1 MVKKGLNAMKKIII
15 TTDTASD
22 ITLETAEK
30 YGIHLMPINITI
42 DGKSYKDRY
51 DITPEEF
58 YDILPKC
65 NEIPKTSQI
74 TVSQHIDEFKKFSDE
89 YTIIHIPISANASG
103 TYQSAC
109 LAANEIKDEN
119 PDADITVVDPS
130 SFSYGYGYYAIEAAK
145 MANDGKTK
153 EEIISYLEDGFS
165 KTKIFFAPDTLD
177 YLKKGGR
184 ISSKAKII
192 ADVLDITP
200 ILSIEEGLVMSKD
213 KVRGRKKVMGKI
225 ADMVNDAM
233 DKDTDQPFVIMHAL
247 DSEKAEKFR
256 DILIEKTGKT
266 NFVIE
271 VLGPTIGIHAGP
283 GAFGVIFRGK

>member
-1 MVKKGLNAMKKIII
+1 MVERNYIMKKIKI

-30 YGIHLMPINITI
+30 YGIHLLPINITM
-42 DGKSYKDRY
+42 DGKAYKDRY
-51 DITPEEF
+51 DINPEEF
-58 YDILPKC
+58 YDALPKC
-65 NEIPKTSQI
+65 NEIPKTGQV
-74 TVSQHIDEFKKFSDE
+74 TVAEHMEEFKKFSDE
-89 YTIIHIPISANASG
+89 YAIIHVPISANASG

-119 PDADITVVDPS
+119 PEADITIVDPA
-130 SFSYGYGYYAIEAAK
+130 SFSYGYGYYVIEAAK
-145 MANDGKTK
+145 MANDGKSK

-165 KTKIFFAPDTLD
+165 KTKIYFAPDTLD

-200 ILSIEEGLVMSKD
+200 ILAIEDGLVMSKE
-213 KVRGRKKVMGKI
+213 KVRGKKKVMGKI
-225 ADMVNDAM
+225 ADLVAENM
-233 DKDTDQPFVIMHAL
+233 DTESDQPFVVMHAL
-247 DSEKAEKFR
+247 DNEKAEK
-256 DILIEKTGKT
+256 LKAVLMEKTGKT
-266 NFVIE
+266 DFVTE